1 LSPLYERGDLE
12 GFMTEIFNKKI
23 LKKKRSFL
31 RNNLTKAEAILWT
44 YIKNKQIFRQRF
56 LRQFSINTY
65 VVDFYC
71 PKLHL
76 AIEVDGETHNN
87 IKTLLKDKIRQEKLE
102 TYGIDF
108 LRYTNEEIYG
118 NLDEVLDEIKS
129 KVISL
134 INPPSPLS

>member
-1 LSPLYERGDLE
+1 
-12 GFMTEIFNKKI
+12 MTEIFNKKI